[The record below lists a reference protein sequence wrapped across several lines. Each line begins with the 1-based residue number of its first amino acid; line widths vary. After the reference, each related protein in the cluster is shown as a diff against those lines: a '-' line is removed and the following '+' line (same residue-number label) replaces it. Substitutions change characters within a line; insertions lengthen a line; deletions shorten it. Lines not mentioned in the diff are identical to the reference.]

1 MTRRRTMPAPTP
13 SRSRTAQETPEAKD
27 SEATP
32 GNEVKGVDAESVKG
46 RDRRVTAGTST
57 TKDDDSTTKD
67 GDLAASADAR

>member
-32 GNEVKGVDAESVKG
+32 GNEVKGVDAKSVK
-46 RDRRVTAGTST
+46 DATA
-57 TKDDDSTTKD
+57 
-67 GDLAASADAR
+67 A

>member
-1 MTRRRTMPAPTP
+1 MPAPTP